1 MIIGPKKLLKLV
13 KDERLVTGLDR
24 RELENPEGAGFDLR
38 LGAVHK
44 ISGGSAF
51 LGIRDRET
59 PTIETLYTYIK
70 CKKQE
75 LRFNPQEFYLLQTL
89 EEVNLP
95 VDITAQIKP
104 RTTTFRS
111 GLIIRT
117 GAVQPGYK
125 GSLTFGA
132 FNAGPIPVVMELGC
146 RFAHIQFFWVDGG
159 GESYRGQW
167 QGGRVTTEKREKQV

>member
-1 MIIGPKKLLKLV
+1 MVEKENLV
-13 KDERLVTGLDR
+13 SGLDK

-44 ISGGSAF
+44 ISGGAAF
-51 LGIRDRET
+51 LGIKERET
-59 PTIETLYTYIK
+59 PTIETLYK
-70 CKKQE
+70 FVKSKKQE
-75 LRFNPQEFYLLQTL
+75 IKIKPGEYYLLQTL
-89 EEVNLP
+89 EEVNVP
-95 VDITAQIKP
+95 TDIVAQVKP

-132 FNAGPIPVVMELGC
+132 YNAGPIPVVIELGA
-146 RFAHIQFFWVDGG
+146 RFTHIQFFWVDGG
-159 GESYRGQW
+159 GEQYRGQW
-167 QGGRVTTEKREKQV
+167 QGGRVTTEEREVQV